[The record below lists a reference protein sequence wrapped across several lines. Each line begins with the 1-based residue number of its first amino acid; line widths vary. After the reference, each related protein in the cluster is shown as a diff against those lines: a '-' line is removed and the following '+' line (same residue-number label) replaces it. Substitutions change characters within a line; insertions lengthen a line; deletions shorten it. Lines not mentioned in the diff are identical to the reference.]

1 MQGPAELVEA
11 AERNYL
17 AAWSLLANRAN
28 GGEVEDT
35 GDILFTT
42 VPSPVA
48 YFNSAFVRHPV
59 EPAACIE
66 PARAF
71 FAERNRSFTLRFR
84 EPDSP
89 AASRACEAAGLVAAE
104 TSPLMTATVAD
115 IAPPAY
121 KGMRRV
127 DTTTWDDQVSTIA
140 EGFGMPLELVAG
152 LFDSALVDAPEYAG
166 FTAYVEG
173 EPASTASL
181 IVSDEVAGV
190 YNVATPEAFRRR
202 GLGEAA
208 TRAVV
213 AEGGRRGCTLTTLQA
228 SAMGY
233 PIYERMGYRTVVR
246 WLSFTG

>member
-1 MQGPAELVEA
+1 MQGPAELVAA

-17 AAWSLLANRAN
+17 AAWSLLAGLAR

-48 YFNSAFVRHPV
+48 YFNSAFVRHPAD
-59 EPAACIE
+59 PAACIE

-71 FAERNRSFTLRFR
+71 FAERDRPFTLRFR

-89 AASRACEAAGLVAAE
+89 TAAAACQSAGLVAAD
-104 TSPLMTATVAD
+104 TSPLMSAAVAD
-115 IAPPAY
+115 IAPPATE
-121 KGMRRV
+121 GIRRV
-127 DTTTWDDQVSTIA
+127 DTATWDDQLSTIA
-140 EGFGMPLELVAG
+140 KGFGMPVELITG
-152 LFDSALVDAPEYAG
+152 LFDASLVHTPAYAG
-166 FTAYVEG
+166 FTAYVDG

-181 IVSDEVAGV
+181 IVSGDVAGV

-202 GLGEAA
+202 GLGEAT

-213 AEGGRRGCTLTTLQA
+213 AEGGRRGCTVTTLQA
-228 SAMGY
+228 SVMGY
-233 PIYERMGYRTVVR
+233 PIYERMGYRTVAR